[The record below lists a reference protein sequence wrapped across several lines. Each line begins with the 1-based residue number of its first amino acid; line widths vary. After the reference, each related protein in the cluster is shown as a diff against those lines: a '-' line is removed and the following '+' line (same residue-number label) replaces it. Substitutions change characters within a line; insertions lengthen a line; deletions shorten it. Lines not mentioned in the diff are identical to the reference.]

1 MYRIFLAFFLI
12 TAVPA
17 QAAQRDKA
25 IELVNKLSG
34 GKAQVVSTFDA
45 TTIGMTGL
53 VMKRGGSYVIV
64 YVNPEGKYMISG
76 VVIDADGKNLSQQYS
91 DKFIPKPD
99 YSGMWKAAEK
109 TAYVEYGSP
118 SAAAVI
124 YVVGETNCGYC
135 KRFHKDIKPYVS
147 RGDVSVRWILMGFDD
162 AADAKAAAVLS
173 SANQKEAL
181 ELLYEK
187 GQAGKGSAAALQRIK
202 INHEFAETYGVTGT
216 PFILARGVD
225 GIVMTTPGAVQG
237 KDLEKL
243 VASASR

>member
-1 MYRIFLAFFLI
+1 MYRISGAFLLI
-12 TAVPA
+12 AAMSA
-17 QAAQRDKA
+17 QAAQTDQA
-25 IELVNKLSG
+25 TELVNKLSG
-34 GKAQVVSTFDA
+34 GKAQVVSTFA
-45 TTIGMTGL
+45 ASAIGMTGV
-53 VMKRGGSYVIV
+53 VMKRGGNHVIV
-64 YVNPEGKYMISG
+64 YVDPQGKYMISG

-91 DKFIPKPD
+91 DKYIPKPD

-118 SAAAVI
+118 SAKTVL
-124 YVVGETNCGYC
+124 YVVGESNCGYC
-135 KRFHKDIKPYVS
+135 KRFHKDIKPYVA

-181 ELLYEK
+181 ELLYER
-187 GQAGKGSAAALQRIK
+187 GQAGKGSAAALQKIK

-216 PFILARGVD
+216 PFIIARGAD
-225 GIVMTTPGAVQG
+225 GKVMTTPGAVQG

-243 VASASR
+243 VATASR